1 MMNSKRDAQTTTD
14 NLINNA
20 VVNVHETAFVK
31 PKVGRA
37 PNKPTNS
44 ASLPIQYYFYS
55 QNKVN
60 QYQQDRRLNQSLLN
74 QEISAKPQ
82 AHHTSRTI
90 IINFN
95 RETYVLLFTQ
105 FHAHQHRL
113 ISSNQIN
120 LAD

>member
-20 VVNVHETAFVK
+20 VVNVH
-31 PKVGRA
+31 A